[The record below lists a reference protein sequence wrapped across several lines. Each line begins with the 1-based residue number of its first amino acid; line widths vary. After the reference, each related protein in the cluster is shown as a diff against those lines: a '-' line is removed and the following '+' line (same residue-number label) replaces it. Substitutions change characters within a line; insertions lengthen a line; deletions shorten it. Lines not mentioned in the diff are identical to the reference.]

1 MTQAPV
7 SYSRRTFFFFAAA
20 ASSALVIRPDTSSA
34 AESATR
40 ILALHSRWSEENF
53 IGPFYERG
61 QYLPNALDEINHLF
75 RDRHDSSVHAID
87 VRLLDLLHAFKQR
100 TNYRSSYEVVCGYR
114 SKKTNRMLRKKS
126 RHVAKDSLHIKGQ
139 AVDVRFYG
147 MELADAH
154 QFALDMKGGGVGYY
168 PGQNFMHLDVGKV
181 RSWAD

>member
-20 ASSALVIRPDTSSA
+20 AGSTLVIRPDASSA

-53 IGPFYERG
+53 IGPFFERG
-61 QYLPNALDEINHLF
+61 QYLSTALDEINHLF
-75 RDRHDSSVHAID
+75 RDRHDDTVHDID
-87 VRLLDLLHAFKQR
+87 VRLLDLLYAFKQR

-114 SKKTNRMLRKKS
+114 SKKTNRMLRKRS
-126 RHVAKDSLHIKGQ
+126 RLVAKDSLHMKGE

-147 MELADAH
+147 MELAEAH
-154 QFALDMKGGGVGYY
+154 QIALAMQAGGVGYY
-168 PGQNFMHLDVGKV
+168 PRQGFMHLDVGRV
-181 RSWAD
+181 RSWVD